1 MIIAGFYSDGPGR
14 YDFDYP
20 SVHENDNPVREKR
33 SLIFRIRTGGE
44 LQGCFLVRGKR
55 SLILRI
61 RTGGELQVYSPVR
74 GKRSLILRVR
84 TVRMSNPGRT
94 GLNSQKKS

>member
-20 SVHENDNPVREKR
+20 SVHENDNTVHEKR
-33 SLIFRIRTGGE
+33 SLIFRIRTGGG
-44 LQGCFLVRGKR
+44 LQGYFHVRGKR

-61 RTGGELQVYSPVR
+61 RTGGEL
-74 GKRSLILRVR
+74 
-84 TVRMSNPGRT
+84 
-94 GLNSQKKS
+94 